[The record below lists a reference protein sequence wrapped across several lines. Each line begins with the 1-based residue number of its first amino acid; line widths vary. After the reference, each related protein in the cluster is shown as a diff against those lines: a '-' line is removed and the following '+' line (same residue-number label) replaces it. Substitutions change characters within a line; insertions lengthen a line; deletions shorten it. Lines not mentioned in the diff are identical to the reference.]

1 VRQRTKKRFRVIWA
15 IILRCRHQ
23 MIKGDEIEETRG
35 TQRIKSYVPNYG
47 WENWKAD
54 IVCVTLSLMAR

>member
-1 VRQRTKKRFRVIWA
+1 
-15 IILRCRHQ
+15 